1 MGKLKTT
8 MKKAAKKTASNG
20 GLDSFRNQFD
30 KRVIVPNKVRAAFA
44 AMAKDSPEAWLE
56 EADFAD
62 KAGVTK
68 EELRPHREEFDTHIV
83 EVKLKG
89 RSAPK
94 RIWFAD
100 SKVAAKA
107 RG

>member
-1 MGKLKTT
+1 MGKLKTAT
-8 MKKAAKKTASNG
+8 KKATKLASTG

-30 KRVIVPNKVRAAFA
+30 KRVIVPNKVRAALA
-44 AMAKDSPEAWLE
+44 AMLNVSPEAWLE
-56 EADFAD
+56 ENDFAE

-68 EELRPHREEFDTHIV
+68 EELRPHREEFDRHIV

-94 RIWFAD
+94 RIWFGD
-100 SKVAAKA
+100 HKVADKA